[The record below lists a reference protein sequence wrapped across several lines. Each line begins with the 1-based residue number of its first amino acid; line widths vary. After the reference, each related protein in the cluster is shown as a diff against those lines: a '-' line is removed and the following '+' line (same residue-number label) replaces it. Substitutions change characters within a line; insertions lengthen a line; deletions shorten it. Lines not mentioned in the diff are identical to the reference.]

1 MTNHRVR
8 TSPVRPHRLQ
18 NAFYAVALLVLI
30 AVTLYWGQVILV
42 PLSLAALFAF
52 VLSTPARW
60 LEKKGMPRV
69 PSVLL
74 VTLGAFGILAALV
87 TVAVNQFHDLVADLP
102 HYESNIDQKIQPIE
116 SLLHRIRRLQSNISQ
131 TAPQTTQP
139 AAPDQ
144 PKPVVVQ
151 PPQVD
156 ALSWLPSLARP
167 LVEIFFNLVLV
178 IVLTVFMLMQR
189 ETFRDRLIRLAG
201 RSRLSSTTRALDDAA
216 ARVGKYLLLQLCI
229 NAILGT
235 VVAFGL
241 YLLGVPYAPLFG
253 LLVTMLRFVPY
264 VGYWIAGIS
273 AIAMSAAVTPGW
285 SHPLYVLIMFA
296 AFDLLMANVIEP
308 LVFSH
313 GTGVAAVALLI
324 AAVFWAFLWGPV
336 GLLLSTPLTV
346 CLAVIGEHVPALGF
360 LKVLLGD
367 EPSLDPA
374 SRYYNRVLARDYD
387 EAAVILDD
395 YNTHHPP
402 AATYDEVILPA
413 LAQAKTDRE
422 QDDIPADEEHAVY
435 DATRELLRGLIA
447 HNNCWHPTA
456 PEAAHLPPVQVIGC
470 PVAGDADRI
479 ALDMLRDA
487 ICPKGEVVVTPP
499 NELVGAVEKAGKQG
513 ESPAIVCLATLSP
526 GGLTQARGLLADVR
540 RAHPKT
546 KLLVGRWGQ
555 HGDTAQTDRFLRA
568 SGADNIGW
576 TLRQTIE
583 QLLPSSTRDSP
594 AH

>member
-1 MTNHRVR
+1 M
-8 TSPVRPHRLQ
+8 
-18 NAFYAVALLVLI
+18 
-30 AVTLYWGQVILV
+30 TLYWGQVILV

-52 VLSTPARW
+52 VLTPPAQW
-60 LEKKGMPRV
+60 LEKKGLPRA

-74 VTLGAFGILAALV
+74 VTIGAFAILAAFV
-87 TVAVNQFHDLVADLP
+87 TLAVNQFHDLVADLP
-102 HYESNIDQKIQPIE
+102 QYETNIQQKIEPAE
-116 SLLHRIRRLQSNISQ
+116 KLLHRIRALQSHINEA
-131 TAPQTTQP
+131 APETTQP

-156 ALSWLPSLARP
+156 ALSWVPSLARP
-167 LVEIFFNLVLV
+167 LVEIFVNLVLV

-229 NAILGT
+229 NAILGA
-235 VVAFGL
+235 VVGFGL
-241 YLLGVPYAPLFG
+241 YLLKVPYAPLFG
-253 LLVTMLRFVPY
+253 LLVTILRFVPY
-264 VGYWIAGIS
+264 VGYWIAGVS

-296 AFDLLMANVIEP
+296 AFDLAMANVVEP

-313 GTGVAAVALLI
+313 GTGVTPVALLI

-367 EPSLDPA
+367 EPTLDPA
-374 SRYYNRVLARDYD
+374 ARYYNRLLARDYD
-387 EAAVILDD
+387 EAAVILDE
-395 YNTHHPP
+395 YNSNHPP
-402 AATYDEVILPA
+402 VETYDHVLLPA

-422 QDDIPADEEHAVY
+422 QGDIPADEEHSIN
-435 DATRELLRGLIA
+435 DATRELLGGLIA
-447 HNNCWHPTA
+447 HNNCQRP
-456 PEAAHLPPVQVIGC
+456 AAQAATNLPPVRVIGC
-470 PVAGDADRI
+470 AVFGDADKI
-479 ALDMLRDA
+479 ALEMFRDA
-487 ICPKGEVVVTPP
+487 ICPKGEVVVISS
-499 NELVGAVEKAGKQG
+499 NALLQAVDQAER
-513 ESPAIVCLATLSP
+513 ESTKPIVVCLLTLSP
-526 GGLTQARGLLADVR
+526 GGLTQTRALLAEVR
-540 RAHPKT
+540 RTHPKT

-555 HGDTAQTDRFLRA
+555 SGDTTQTDRFLRS
-568 SGADNIGW
+568 SGADNVGW
-576 TLRQTIE
+576 TLRETIA
-583 QLLPSSTRDSP
+583 QLIPQ
-594 AH
+594 